1 MKAQVKSDDTRRT
14 ISIDVSGVPDIDVT
28 RSYHKKPRVFRPDR
42 VSLTL
47 TNGAL
52 GGITISG
59 YLVLKSGGTSDAVR
73 ESQRWYSVRDPNTM
87 PGWLQLL
94 IEEAPAGVTGWS
106 QPEPV
111 AL

>member
-1 MKAQVKSDDTRRT
+1 MQAQVKSDDARRT
-14 ISIDVSGVPDIDVT
+14 IVIDVMDVPDIDVT

-42 VSLTL
+42 VGMTF

-52 GGITISG
+52 GGITVSG
-59 YLVLKSGGTSDAVR
+59 YLVLKSGGTSDVIR
-73 ESQRWYSVRDPNTM
+73 ESQCWYSVRDETTM

-94 IEEAPAGVTGWS
+94 IGQAPAGVTLWN

>member
-1 MKAQVKSDDTRRT
+1 MQAQVSHDDTRRT
-14 ISIDVSGVPDIDVT
+14 IVIDVSGVPDIDIT
-28 RSYHKKPRVFRPDR
+28 RSYHKKPRGFRPDK

-47 TNGAL
+47 INGAL
-52 GGITISG
+52 GGVNVSG
-59 YLVLKSGGTSDAVR
+59 YLTLKSGGTSDLVR
-73 ESQRWYSVRDPNTM
+73 ENQRWYSVRELTEL

-94 IEEAPAGVTGWS
+94 IEEAPAGVTLWN

>member
-1 MKAQVKSDDTRRT
+1 MQAQVSRDDTRRT
-14 ISIDVSGVPDIDVT
+14 IVIDVSGVPDIDIT
-28 RSYHKKPRVFRPDR
+28 RSYHKKPRAFRPDK
-42 VSLTL
+42 VSLTF

-52 GGITISG
+52 DGIVVSG
-59 YLVLKSGGTSDAVR
+59 YLVLKSGGVSDVVR
-73 ESQRWYSVRDPNTM
+73 ESQRWYSVRDETTL

-94 IEEAPAGVTGWS
+94 IDEAPAGVVLWN